1 MKCKILS
8 YFIHVEY
15 PERRIEVILGKQM
28 ARDYV
33 DRFCGERSDFRKGFI
48 LGGEECG
55 VFITDNHDQVYLICL
70 PDEYNATTVF
80 HECFHACMR
89 VWYDAG
95 ADLQFPQNDEVITY
109 MQGVMAKKIEE
120 LYNAYKE

>member
-1 MKCKILS
+1 MKPKILS
-8 YFIHVEY
+8 YFIYVEY

-33 DRFCGERSDFRKGFI
+33 DRFCQERSSFLAD
-48 LGGEECG
+48 
-55 VFITDNHDQVYLICL
+55 FITGHKDMGMFTWEEGTSSYLICL
-70 PDEYNATTVF
+70 PDEFNHGTVY

-89 VWYDAG
+89 IWYDAG
-95 ADLQFPQNDEVITY
+95 AGLQFPQNDEVVTY

-120 LYNAYKE
+120 LYCANKK

>member
-1 MKCKILS
+1 MKCKVLS

-33 DRFCGERSDFRKGFI
+33 DRFCSERSDFLKDFI
-48 LGGEECG
+48 LGGKDSG
-55 VFITDNHDQVYLICL
+55 LFMSDSADQSYLMCL
-70 PDEYNATTVF
+70 PDEFDNTTVF

-95 ADLQFPQNDEVITY
+95 ADLRFPQNDEVITY

-120 LYNAYKE
+120 LYNANKE